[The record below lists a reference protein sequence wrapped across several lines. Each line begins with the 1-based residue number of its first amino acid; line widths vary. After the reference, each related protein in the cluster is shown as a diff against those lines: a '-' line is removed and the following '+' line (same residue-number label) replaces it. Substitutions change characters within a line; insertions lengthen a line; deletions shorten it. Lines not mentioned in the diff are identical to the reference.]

1 MGEVMLNATGSER
14 AQELGA
20 DFKIAS
26 CLRMILLTIPLVAQ
40 ALLAYYINI
49 YPGKYCGALQN
60 ARVSAVSSA
69 AALALPPRGTRV
81 EDEDEAERQARED
94 ARANLETA
102 IAVIDAVISEVESS
116 AENEPMRVLFF
127 KAEPA
132 VVSMFVAAV
141 WGILAIQLNGLRAV
155 VI

>member
-1 MGEVMLNATGSER
+1 MCVCVCVCIFVCVCVCIVMLTVTLALMLLPVLQVMLNATGSER

-81 EDEDEAERQARED
+81 GDEDETERQARED

-102 IAVIDAVISEVESS
+102 
-116 AENEPMRVLFF
+116 
-127 KAEPA
+127 
-132 VVSMFVAAV
+132 
-141 WGILAIQLNGLRAV
+141 
-155 VI
+155 